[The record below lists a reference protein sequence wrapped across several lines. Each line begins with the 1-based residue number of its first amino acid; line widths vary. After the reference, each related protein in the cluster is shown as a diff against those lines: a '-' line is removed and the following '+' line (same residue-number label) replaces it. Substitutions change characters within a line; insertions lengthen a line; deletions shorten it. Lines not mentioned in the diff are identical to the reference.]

1 MVIILGDRFELLG
14 VASAATIFRIPI
26 AHLHG
31 GELTEGC
38 FDDSIRHAIS
48 KLSHLHFVANE
59 IYRKRVIQLGEDPHT
74 VFNVGGL
81 GVDAIKTVKLLDK
94 NKLEEELNIKFLKKN
109 LLITYHPLTL
119 SSSTKSQEEFL
130 ELIRSLNNL
139 NDKNNIF
146 TMPNSDPGNT
156 NILKIIKE
164 YVAKNK
170 NAIFFSSLGQL
181 RYLSCLAIVDA
192 VVGNS
197 SSGIVTQVLKLQL

>member
-1 MVIILGDRFELLG
+1 M
-14 VASAATIFRIPI
+14 
-26 AHLHG
+26 
-31 GELTEGC
+31 
-38 FDDSIRHAIS
+38 
-48 KLSHLHFVANE
+48 
-59 IYRKRVIQLGEDPHT
+59 IQLGEDPHN

-81 GVDAIKTVKLLDK
+81 GVDAIKNVKLLDK
-94 NKLEEELNIKFLKKN
+94 YKLEEELNIKFLKKN

-119 SSSTKSQEEFL
+119 SSSNKSQEEFS
-130 ELIRSLNNL
+130 ELIRSLNDL
-139 NDKNNIF
+139 KDTFQIF

-156 NILKIIKE
+156 NILKIIEE

-197 SSGIVTQVLKLQL
+197 SSGISEAPSFKIATINIGDRQKGRLMSESVINCKGSYTAINKSIEKIYKPSFKKKLANVINPYGSGGASKRLLI